1 MNAPTTWTSPEHRK
15 SVLWVV
21 TLAAIAIVFDGYDL
35 VVYGAVLPTLMADP
49 TQIGALGAVRLNG
62 LALGLVL
69 MVGHMARERNWQGSL
84 RQLCASRLWL
94 AGPYSSAV
102 FSNASANNSRK

>member
-1 MNAPTTWTSPEHRK
+1 MGVWAI
-15 SVLWVV
+15 LQVV
-21 TLAAIAIVFDGYDL
+21 ETGQRRWYLISGL
-35 VVYGAVLPTLMADP
+35 
-49 TQIGALGAVRLNG
+49 QIGALGAVRLND

-84 RQLCASRLWL
+84 RQLCAGRLWL